1 MCLRF
6 SGGTGRHAG
15 LKILCSEM
23 DVWVQIPPEVHFTN
37 FKKEKAMKELL
48 NKINTSFEEFNTNA
62 QLQADKGNKAAGVRA
77 RKASLELEK
86 LMKDFRKSSV
96 VASK

>member
-23 DVWVQIPPEVHFTN
+23 DVWVQIPPEVHLLTL
-37 FKKEKAMKELL
+37 KKKK
-48 NKINTSFEEFNTNA
+48 
-62 QLQADKGNKAAGVRA
+62 Q
-77 RKASLELEK
+77 
-86 LMKDFRKSSV
+86 
-96 VASK
+96 